1 MKESFARNK
10 KGIAL
15 ILVASCFS
23 CCGQFLWKLS
33 AGDNGLLWLILGYAC
48 YGMGMLF
55 MLVAYKFGSLSVLQ
69 PMMSMNFVLSLVLAA
84 VFLGEPV
91 SVLRT
96 VGVFVI
102 LAGIVLIGGGDD

>member
-1 MKESFARNK
+1 MMESFRRNK

-15 ILVASCFS
+15 ILVASLFS

-33 AGDNGLLWLILGYAC
+33 AGDNGFLWLVLGYGC
-48 YGMGMLF
+48 YGLGMLF

-91 SVLRT
+91 NVMRT
-96 VGVFVI
+96 LGVFII
-102 LAGIVLIGGGDD
+102 LGGIVLIGGGDD